1 MADLQTLAR
10 PYARAAFA
18 HAQAD
23 AAELWT
29 EALGRLAQSLDDA
42 VVRELI
48 SAPQVSDEQLVELF
62 AGIAGAEDTNLRNF
76 LSLLAE
82 YRRLPLLPQIAEQF
96 AELRAAAD
104 QRLDATVI
112 AAMPVDDAQGAKL
125 QAALEKKLS
134 RKVSLSFE
142 EDSSLIGGVVI
153 KSGDMV
159 IDGSVSGELALLANQ
174 LS

>member
-18 HAQAD
+18 HAQS
-23 AAELWT
+23 ESVEQWS
-29 EALGRLAQSLDDA
+29 EALGRLAQALEDDSVRA
-42 VVRELI
+42 VI
-48 SAPQVSDEQLVELF
+48 STPQVRIEQLVELF
-62 AGIAGAEDTNLRNF
+62 GAVSGVENANVRNF

-96 AELRAAAD
+96 AELRAASE
-104 QRLDATVI
+104 QRLDATVV
-112 AAMPVDDAQGAKL
+112 AAMPVDDAQGAAL
-125 QAALEKKLS
+125 QAALEKKLN
-134 RKVSLSFE
+134 RKVTLSFQ
-142 EDSSLIGGVVI
+142 EDPSLIGGVVI

-159 IDGSVSGELALLANQ
+159 IDGSVSGELALLAHQ

>member
-18 HAQAD
+18 HAQS
-23 AAELWT
+23 ESVEQWS
-29 EALGRLAQSLDDA
+29 EALGRLAQALDNDSVRA
-42 VVRELI
+42 VI
-48 SAPQVSDEQLVELF
+48 STPQVHSDQLVELF
-62 AGIAGAEDTNLRNF
+62 AGIAGTESANVRNF

-82 YRRLPLLPQIAEQF
+82 YRRLPLLPQIATQF
-96 AELRAAAD
+96 ADLRAASE

-125 QAALEKKLS
+125 QAALEKKLN
-134 RKVSLSFE
+134 RKVTLSFE
-142 EDSSLIGGVVI
+142 DDPSLIGGVVI

>member
-18 HAQAD
+18 HAQSD
-23 AAELWT
+23 SIEQWS
-29 EALGRLAQSLDDA
+29 EALGRLAQALEDDTVCA
-42 VVRELI
+42 VI
-48 SAPQVSDEQLVELF
+48 STPQVRNEQLVELLV
-62 AGIAGAEDTNLRNF
+62 AVSGVESANVRNF

-96 AELRAAAD
+96 ADLRAAAE
-104 QRLDATVI
+104 QRLDATVV
-112 AAMPVDDAQGAKL
+112 AAMPVDDAQGAAL

-134 RKVSLSFE
+134 RKVTLSFQ
-142 EDSSLIGGVVI
+142 EDPSLIGGVVI

-159 IDGSVSGELALLANQ
+159 IDGSVSGELTLLANQ